1 MRIMA
6 RGCIVSCTPY
16 MQGMND
22 VNRTLHWKHAVTAK
36 KVGRHGMRIINE
48 GNYDRHS

>member
-6 RGCIVSCTPY
+6 CGGIVSCTPY
-16 MQGMND
+16 MQGMNNA
-22 VNRTLHWKHAVTAK
+22 NRTLYWKPAVTAK
-36 KVGRHGMRIINE
+36 KVGRHGMIIINE